1 MNKGKKVLVA
11 PLDWGMGHGTR
22 CVPVIRSLIQKGA
35 EVIVAGTG
43 RPAAF
48 LKEEFP
54 ELEHLHLPG
63 YEVSYPHHGSM
74 SLRMLR
80 RSPVILSAIRREHRV
95 LDMMINDHNLGAV
108 ISDNR
113 FGLWSEKIPSVYM
126 THQVSIKAPVGWSFT
141 EGLLYMVHRKYIKHF
156 DECWVPDIA
165 EGGGFSGELAHK
177 RRSPVPTYYIGPLSR
192 FELPPAKPEKKY
204 DIMAMISGPEPQRS
218 ILEEK
223 LMDQLMDSGLKA
235 IVVLGKPETD
245 EHETHDKLEIHSHL
259 NSEKLMEAMLAS
271 DLIICRS
278 GYSSIMDLAALGK
291 KAVLIP
297 TPGQTEQE
305 YLAWYHQFKQ
315 HFYSISQGDLQLED
329 ILQESEKYKGIRLV
343 KNTSI
348 LEERINNLLES
359 L

>member
-1 MNKGKKVLVA
+1 MSNGKKILVA

-22 CVPVIRSLIQKGA
+22 CVPIIRLLIQKGA

-43 RPAAF
+43 RSPAF

-54 ELEHLHLPG
+54 ELEHLHLQG

-95 LDMMINDHNLGAV
+95 LDILINGHSIGAV

-113 FGLWSEKIPSVYM
+113 FGVWSESIPSIYM
-126 THQVSIKAPVGWSFT
+126 THQVSIKAPQGWSFT
-141 EGLLYMVHRKYIKHF
+141 EGLLYMVHRKYIRHF
-156 DECWVPDIA
+156 DECWIPDT
-165 EGGGFSGELAHK
+165 EKNGGLSGELGHK
-177 RRSPVPTYYIGPLSR
+177 RKSPVPTYYIGPQSR
-192 FELPPAKPEKKY
+192 FELPETKPEKKY
-204 DIMAMISGPEPQRS
+204 DVLAMISGPEPQRS
-218 ILEEK
+218 VLEEK
-223 LMDQLMDSGLKA
+223 VIDQLSNSGVSA
-235 IVVLGKPETD
+235 MVVLGKPEED
-245 EHETHDKLEIHSHL
+245 EHETHGKVEIHSHL
-259 NSEKLMEAMLAS
+259 DSSKLRDAILAS
-271 DLIICRS
+271 DLIISRS

-291 KAVLIP
+291 QAALIP

-315 HFYSISQGDLQLED
+315 HFYSMRQEDFDLD
-329 ILQESEKYKGIRLV
+329 AILQESKKYKGIRNGMKTPV
-343 KNTSI
+343 
-348 LEERINNLLES
+348 LEERIDNLLDS